1 MCGPTSA
8 TPDYSMGFS
17 EEIIA
22 HQMRH
27 RAQTSAAY
35 LLPYLKPGLRVLDF
49 GCGPGA
55 ISMGLAEAVAPEGEL
70 HGIDME
76 ETQIERARAIA
87 KEQGLTNALFHVGD
101 VTDLPFVDAYF
112 DIAHCHNVLMHVPD
126 TRAVLAEVKRVLKPG
141 GIIASREA
149 IIESSFM
156 YPDFGVMRES
166 WCVYEDIVETD
177 DGHPQMGKELK
188 SHLCGAEFTD
198 IRMSASFEL
207 YSTPADIAAA
217 YDRGTNWFLSPET
230 IDTALKYGAATAELC
245 DKMRAAYEK
254 WKNHPGALLAIA
266 YGEGLARKPW
276 R

>member
-1 MCGPTSA
+1 MCGPSSA
-8 TPDYSMGFS
+8 TPDYSMGFG

-27 RAQTSAAY
+27 RAQTNAAY
-35 LLPYLKPGLRVLDF
+35 LLPYLKPGQRVLDF

-55 ISMGLAEAVAPEGEL
+55 ISMGLAEAVAPGGEM

-76 ETQIERARAIA
+76 ESQIESARAMA
-87 KEQGLTNALFHVGD
+87 KEHGVANATFHVGD
-101 VTDLPFVDAYF
+101 VTDLPFADAFF
-112 DIAHCHNVLMHVPD
+112 DVAYCHNVLMHVPD
-126 TRAVLAEVKRVLKPG
+126 TQAVLAEVKRVLKPG

-166 WCVYEDIVETD
+166 WLIYEDILETD

-188 SHLCGAEFTD
+188 FHFCEAGFTD

-207 YSTPADIAAA
+207 YSTPADIAMA
-217 YDRGTNWFLSPET
+217 YTRGTKWFLSSDT
-230 IDTALKYGAATAELC
+230 IDKAVMYGAATEELAH
-245 DKMRAAYEK
+245 KMRAAYEK
-254 WKNHPGALLAIA
+254 WKGHPGALLAIA
-266 YGEGLARKPW
+266 YGEGLAWKP
-276 R
+276 